1 MEVAGAEFRAG
12 RFAESLAHAVAA
24 SDAARGLARPDLL
37 AAAALTVHDV
47 AAPGFA
53 PAVLAMCER
62 ALAGPGLSPVVRARL
77 LAQMASFHAD
87 AGRLAASS
95 ELSATALELAEG
107 TGDPEAILDA
117 VRARMKVT
125 VDALPPDE
133 RLRLGR
139 LAIEHA
145 AVTGQPLVE
154 LWGAKWRIDAAL
166 ETGDLTTTEA
176 ELARISALARRTG
189 LPLVRWHD
197 LRLRASVAAL
207 VGRFPEALA
216 LNAQARELG
225 ARELAQDVSTAG
237 MSGAFAMQHAQI
249 TGDMSSWDDADL
261 RLLDL
266 ADEVPIVLV
275 SRALVAFLR
284 GDRDDARVRYED
296 VRRRLAD
303 PDFAASSGVPTNLV
317 PLVEAFEDPAT
328 AEVLAGL
335 IAARPIAAGGAGVY
349 CCGSMAGLLGRLEI
363 VRGRV
368 DHAIAYFEEALAVDT
383 GTGARPAVVHDRLG
397 LAGALLRRG
406 RDEDLARAGD
416 LARAARQEAVRLG
429 MPGPGPDRGAPR
441 GRGRRRTAGGRSA
454 DRARAGDR
462 RAGRGRAHQ
471 PADRGPAGALGAHG
485 GEPRAQHP
493 DQAGCGQ
500 PHGDRTAGLRPV
512 LARHDHEGGPRATGQ
527 AGQRGQ
533 CHRGAVLEQRGR
545 GRRHPGRR
553 PPSPGGAGH
562 RTRGGPDH
570 ARRRRQRAVGAG
582 PGRQPGTALEPA
594 QQPRGQARP
603 AEPGRSPRMLVGDQL
618 RGQGDRRRHLG
629 RQGGPARS
637 GSPGRG
643 EDRPGEAQAAAAPGG
658 EPEQAERSTTAAP
671 AGRRGVRFSRSVGAA
686 SSTACTATP

>member
-1 MEVAGAEFRAG
+1 MRAGVLTAVPDAPGRRRFVHAVVRDGVYADLSPSDREALHRRVAEAWETTVGVDDTTAGLVAGHWLRAAADPDSSARAARWARRAAEAATRSLAFDEAAPFLVMALDAATRAGLGAEERADLLVEVAGAEFRAG

-47 AAPGFA
+47 AAPGFP

-77 LAQMASFHAD
+77 LAQMASFLAD

-107 TGDPEAILDA
+107 TGDPEAVLDA

-166 ETGDLTTTEA
+166 ETGDLTTTEE

-237 MSGAFAMQHAQI
+237 MSGAFAMQHALI

-266 ADEVPIVLV
+266 ADDVPIVLV

-284 GDRDDARVRYED
+284 GDRDDA
-296 VRRRLAD
+296 
-303 PDFAASSGVPTNLV
+303 AS
-317 PLVEAFEDPAT
+317 AT
-328 AEVLAGL
+328 
-335 IAARPIAAGGAGVY
+335 RTCAAGWPTRTSLPPAG
-349 CCGSMAGLLGRLEI
+349 C
-363 VRGRV
+363 
-368 DHAIAYFEEALAVDT
+368 
-383 GTGARPAVVHDRLG
+383 
-397 LAGALLRRG
+397 RRTWC
-406 RDEDLARAGD
+406 RWSR
-416 LARAARQEAVRLG
+416 RSRT
-429 MPGPGPDRGAPR
+429 
-441 GRGRRRTAGGRSA
+441 RGRRRSW
-454 DRARAGDR
+454 
-462 RAGRGRAHQ
+462 
-471 PADRGPAGALGAHG
+471 
-485 GEPRAQHP
+485 
-493 DQAGCGQ
+493 
-500 PHGDRTAGLRPV
+500 
-512 LARHDHEGGPRATGQ
+512 
-527 AGQRGQ
+527 
-533 CHRGAVLEQRGR
+533 
-545 GRRHPGRR
+545 PG
-553 PPSPGGAGH
+553 
-562 RTRGGPDH
+562 
-570 ARRRRQRAVGAG
+570 
-582 PGRQPGTALEPA
+582 
-594 QQPRGQARP
+594 
-603 AEPGRSPRMLVGDQL
+603 
-618 RGQGDRRRHLG
+618 
-629 RQGGPARS
+629 
-637 GSPGRG
+637 
-643 EDRPGEAQAAAAPGG
+643 
-658 EPEQAERSTTAAP
+658 
-671 AGRRGVRFSRSVGAA
+671 
-686 SSTACTATP
+686 